1 VAPYNRGQA
10 QSRQMKY
17 CPLSLVTSSQ
27 SNPFP
32 SSQVL
37 IPNISLCLA
46 YFSCQQK
53 EYTHTQTHTHTQRG
67 RESEVKYC
75 ISNIILKSW
84 TFINNDMT
92 HMAVL
97 WVTEQERAFSN
108 SISRRIWGTRFRSNQ
123 CLWAYTGERVVF
135 S

>member
-1 VAPYNRGQA
+1 VVVPYNRGQA

-53 EYTHTQTHTHTQRG
+53 EYTHTQTHIHTH
-67 RESEVKYC
+67 REG
-75 ISNIILKSW
+75 
-84 TFINNDMT
+84 
-92 HMAVL
+92 
-97 WVTEQERAFSN
+97 ERA
-108 SISRRIWGTRFRSNQ
+108 R
-123 CLWAYTGERVVF
+123 
-135 S
+135 